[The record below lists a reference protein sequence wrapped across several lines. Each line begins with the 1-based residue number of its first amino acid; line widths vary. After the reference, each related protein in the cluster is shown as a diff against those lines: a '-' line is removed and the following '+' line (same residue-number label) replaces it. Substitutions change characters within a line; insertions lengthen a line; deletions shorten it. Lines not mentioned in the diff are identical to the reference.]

1 MICHLQE
8 DIDDG
13 AISKEAN
20 HPEEEEGDANNV
32 DNQRVLRWE
41 LAPVGMDEL
50 EDILGDAVEMG
61 GALGED
67 QVVLGIHVDAMFWLP
82 SHLGHKGGVR
92 ACIRL
97 VCSSSSKERAVVSL
111 PRM

>member
-1 MICHLQE
+1 M
-8 DIDDG
+8 
-13 AISKEAN
+13 
-20 HPEEEEGDANNV
+20 
-32 DNQRVLRWE
+32 LRGK
-41 LAPVGMDEL
+41 LPPVWVDEL
-50 EDILGDAVEMG
+50 QNILRDAIEVG
-61 GALGED
+61 GALGVD

-97 VCSSSSKERAVVSL
+97 VCSSSSKERAVVGL